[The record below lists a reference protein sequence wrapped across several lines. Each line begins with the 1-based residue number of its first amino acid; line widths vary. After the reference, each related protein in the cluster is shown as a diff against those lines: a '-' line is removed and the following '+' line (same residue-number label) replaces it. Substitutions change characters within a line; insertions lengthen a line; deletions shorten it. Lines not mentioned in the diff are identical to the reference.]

1 MNSSQV
7 QFIVPKRDFY
17 FKEVIFNNLLIFKN
31 FKAKKT
37 NKEHENIFPL
47 CKRGLR
53 GIFENK

>member
-7 QFIVPKRDFY
+7 QSILPKSDFY
-17 FKEVIFNNLLIFKN
+17 FKRVIFNNLLIFKN

-37 NKEHENIFPL
+37 NKDHGNIFPL